1 MQAFEKDLKTIINYS
16 KEHKLSQIPSSDLSI
31 QEESINYLL
40 NHGLIKVKV
49 FDMIPWITVT
59 LKGKSYF
66 TDKKVKDS
74 ESRKYSTGSY
84 NNDYHRNCASSYNY
98 THKLH
103 FENLN

>member
-74 ESRKYSTGSY
+74 ESRKYRIQGVIITIITEIVLLLITILI
-84 NNDYHRNCASSYNY
+84 NY
-98 THKLH
+98 ILKI
-103 FENLN
+103 